1 MIIKPI
7 YILLPSSVSI
17 TIKINDN
24 KGFTMSQLK
33 NEITEQVKTSMKA
46 RELEKVKVLR
56 NVQSVIKQIE
66 IDRKIELDDAG
77 VLEILQKQLK
87 QRQESLTVFKDNGRD
102 DLAQKEQFEIDIIN
116 EFMPQQI
123 TEEDLNVLVS
133 EEIASQGAAS
143 MQDMGKVMGA
153 LKAKTAGRADPAL
166 ISQLVKK
173 ALMN

>member
-1 MIIKPI
+1 
-7 YILLPSSVSI
+7 
-17 TIKINDN
+17 
-24 KGFTMSQLK
+24 MSALK
-33 NEITEQVKTSMKA
+33 DRITEQVKTSMKA

-87 QRQESLTVFKDNGRD
+87 QRQESLTVFQDNGRE

-116 EFMPQQI
+116 EFMPQQMD
-123 TEEDLNVLVS
+123 EAELADLINQ
-133 EEIASQGAAS
+133 EIAAQGASS

-153 LKAKTAGRADPAL
+153 LKNKTAGRADPAVM
-166 ISQLVKK
+166 SQLVKK
-173 ALMN
+173 ALMG

>member
-1 MIIKPI
+1 
-7 YILLPSSVSI
+7 
-17 TIKINDN
+17 
-24 KGFTMSQLK
+24 MSALK
-33 NEITEQVKTSMKA
+33 DRITEQVKTSMKA

-87 QRQESLTVFKDNGRD
+87 QRQESLTVFQDNGRE

-116 EFMPQQI
+116 EFMPQQMD
-123 TEEDLNVLVS
+123 EAELADLINQ
-133 EEIASQGAAS
+133 EIAAQDASS

-153 LKAKTAGRADPAL
+153 LKTKTGGRADPAVM
-166 ISQLVKK
+166 SQLVKK
-173 ALMN
+173 ALMG

>member
-1 MIIKPI
+1 
-7 YILLPSSVSI
+7 
-17 TIKINDN
+17 
-24 KGFTMSQLK
+24 MSALK
-33 NEITEQVKTSMKA
+33 ERNTEQVKTSMKA

-87 QRQESLTVFKDNGRD
+87 QRQESLSVFQDNGRE

-116 EFMPQQI
+116 EFMPQQMD
-123 TEEDLNVLVS
+123 EAELADLINQ
-133 EEIASQGAAS
+133 EIAAQGASS

-153 LKAKTAGRADPAL
+153 LKTKTAGRADPAVM
-166 ISQLVKK
+166 SQLVKK
-173 ALMN
+173 ALIG